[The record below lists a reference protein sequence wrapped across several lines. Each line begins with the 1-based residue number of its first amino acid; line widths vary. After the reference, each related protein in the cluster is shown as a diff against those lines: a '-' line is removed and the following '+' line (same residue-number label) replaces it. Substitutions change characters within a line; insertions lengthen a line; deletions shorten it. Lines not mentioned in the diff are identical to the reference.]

1 MDLLQLEYFLRLA
14 ANEHVSKTAQ
24 QLHISQPSLS
34 ATIKKLEG
42 ELGVPLFIRQGRNIA
57 LSPYG
62 QAYRTYVEEAFLA
75 LENGRRAVDALR
87 DADDST
93 LNLGM
98 LSPYIWTDFFH
109 NFAANHPDVRI
120 NRYAV
125 EGYEYIDQLLDG
137 RIDLYLGGVNRSD
150 LLDHEKIQYT
160 TLYEDDMVLL
170 VPNSHPLAKETAID
184 LRRCKGLPFIN
195 LDASTN
201 LQQFISDLFQQA
213 GFDPTVIMVCD
224 YTLRDQMVAEGYGIS
239 ITTKL
244 GAEKSEAKNVTYI
257 PIINPGAKRKLGLVW
272 RRNRIF
278 SPAMQ
283 NFFHV
288 AKAFYSHI

>member
-75 LENGRRAVDALR
+75 LENGRRAVDTLR
-87 DADDST
+87 GADAST

-109 NFAANHPDVRI
+109 HFAAAHPEIRI

-125 EGYEYIDQLLDG
+125 EGGEYIDQLIDG
-137 RIDLYLGGVNRSD
+137 RIDLYLGGINRSD
-150 LLDHEKIQYT
+150 LLDNEKLQSI

-170 VPNSHPLAKETAID
+170 VPNSHPLSKEAAID
-184 LRRCKGLPFIN
+184 LRQCEGQPFIN

-244 GAEKSEAKNVTYI
+244 AAQKSEAQNVTYI
-257 PIINPGAKRKLGLVW
+257 PIVNPDAKRKLGLVW

>member
-75 LENGRRAVDALR
+75 LENGRRAVDTLR
-87 DADDST
+87 GADAST

-109 NFAANHPDVRI
+109 HFAVAHPEIRI

-137 RIDLYLGGVNRSD
+137 RIDLYLGGINRSD
-150 LLDHEKIQYT
+150 LLDNEKLQSI

-170 VPNSHPLAKETAID
+170 VPNSHPLSKETAID
-184 LRRCKGLPFIN
+184 LRQCEGQPFIS

-244 GAEKSEAKNVTYI
+244 AAQKSEAQNVTYI
-257 PIINPGAKRKLGLVW
+257 PIVNPDAKRKLGLVW